1 MTSIQAVICIYL
13 LKLEWEEVF
22 PTMIKDTVK
31 PVINT
36 WNFIM
41 IVNQVNTS
49 CIWMQII
56 YMAGQWV
63 NVFLTIN
70 LND

>member
-1 MTSIQAVICIYL
+1 MTSFQAMICIYL
-13 LKLEWEEVF
+13 LKLEWEEVLL
-22 PTMIKDTVK
+22 TMIKDTVK

-36 WNFIM
+36 WNFTM
-41 IVNQVNTS
+41 IVNQVSTS

-56 YMAGQWV
+56 FMAGQSV

>member
-1 MTSIQAVICIYL
+1 MTSIQAMICIYL
-13 LKLEWEEVF
+13 LKLEWEEVLL
-22 PTMIKDTVK
+22 TMIKDTVK

-36 WNFIM
+36 WNFTM
-41 IVNQVNTS
+41 IVNQVSTS

-56 YMAGQWV
+56 FMARQSV